1 VTNLSSTALT
11 ASSSLEVGAPHWT
24 LLLYWVNPRA
34 VSPPARRMGM
44 AAFAPRGTDLVDVVR
59 HLTPAER
66 MEDPAIRRA
75 ALENNILTM
84 GRSWVV

>member
-1 VTNLSSTALT
+1 
-11 ASSSLEVGAPHWT
+11 
-24 LLLYWVNPRA
+24 
-34 VSPPARRMGM
+34 
-44 AAFAPRGTDLVDVVR
+44 LVDVVR